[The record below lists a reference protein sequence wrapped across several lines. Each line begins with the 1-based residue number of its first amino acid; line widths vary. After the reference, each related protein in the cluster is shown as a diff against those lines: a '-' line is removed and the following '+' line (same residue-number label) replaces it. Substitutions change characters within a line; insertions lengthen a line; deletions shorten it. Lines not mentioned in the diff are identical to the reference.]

1 MGRHRTS
8 VPQLGDRPHQICIS
22 FPQEQTSVALNWS
35 NRTSEGSNSSH
46 TACNEAKAVMDF
58 HL

>member
-8 VPQLGDRPHQICIS
+8 VLQLDDRPRQICIN
-22 FPQEQTSVALNWS
+22 FPPRADFSSTELEQQ
-35 NRTSEGSNSSH
+35 EGSNSSH